1 MKSDLFKGLNNVQSG
16 ERLIDVLIKRD
27 SVILASDTEVFGFVN
42 TIWVRPY
49 VALFMLGISYI
60 HRNDGDNYVLS
71 LDEAMSD
78 LGSLFMS
85 LNIFDGEDDL
95 SEALLGASR
104 AISNYYNDGFVFI
117 VNPDWSKG
125 EGE

>member
-1 MKSDLFKGLNNVQSG
+1 MKSDLFKGLNNVQSE
-16 ERLIDVLIKRD
+16 ERLIDVLTKRD
-27 SVILASDTEVFGFVN
+27 SVILASDTEVFGLVN
-42 TIWVRPY
+42 MIWVRPY
-49 VALFMLGISYI
+49 IALFMLGISYI

-78 LGSLFMS
+78 LGSLFMR
-85 LNIFDGEDDL
+85 LDNFDGEEEL
-95 SEALLGASR
+95 SDTLVSANR
-104 AISNYYNDGFVFI
+104 VISSYYNDGFVFI

>member
-1 MKSDLFKGLNNVQSG
+1 MKSDLFKGLNNVQSE
-16 ERLIDVLIKRD
+16 ERLIDVLTERD
-27 SVILASDTEVFGFVN
+27 SVILASDTDVFGVAN
-42 TIWVRPY
+42 MIWVRSEI
-49 VALFMLGISYI
+49 ALFMLGISYI
-60 HRNDGDNYVLS
+60 HRYDGDNYVLS

-85 LNIFDGEDDL
+85 LDIFDGEEELGDTLL
-95 SEALLGASR
+95 SASR